1 MYMSKKIISPTDS
14 LKEQHLALLES
25 HVPHYRQAYSD
36 RTAWLMAC
44 MSELAYVKFN
54 PLFPSKFTESA
65 ISETLQKL
73 TSTTSDP
80 RIGKILSA
88 ISSMSYDHETEK
100 ELLES
105 ELSELNGAI
114 LLDTFDCKGSQAML
128 VELASFN
135 ILAFRGTEA
144 TSLKDIK
151 ADVKAV
157 TTACQTS
164 GQVHSGFKEAFEE
177 VRTPI
182 ENALEII
189 TNDKP
194 LMITGHSLG
203 GALAT
208 IATKRLTFKN
218 GIAGCYT
225 FGSPR
230 VGDDKWISTI
240 KTPIYRVVNAA
251 DVVTMLPPNSIAIES
266 ASAIFSLVPYVGSFI
281 KNTLLSKFNGYIH
294 GGNMRYLTNCEAGNY
309 ANVKLLYS
317 VSFLYRTKALLMG
330 KLPVKK
336 LAADH
341 SISIYRKKLALVAL
355 QRNSLEGLAIKTG
368 IVQ

>member
-1 MYMSKKIISPTDS
+1 MHKKIISPTDS
-14 LKEQHLALLES
+14 LKTQHLELLES
-25 HVPHYRQAYSD
+25 QVPHYRQAYSD

-54 PLFPSKFTESA
+54 PLYPNKFTEEA
-65 ISETLQKL
+65 ISSTLQKL
-73 TSTTSDP
+73 SSTTLDP
-80 RIGKILSA
+80 RVGKILSTL
-88 ISSMSYDHETEK
+88 SSMSYDHVEEK
-100 ELLES
+100 KLLES

-114 LLDTFDCKGSQAML
+114 LLDTFDCNGTQAML

-151 ADVKAV
+151 ADIKAV
-157 TTACQTS
+157 TTRCETG
-164 GQVHSGFKEAFEE
+164 GQVHSGFKDAFDE
-177 VRTPI
+177 VCDSI
-182 ENALEII
+182 VGALKAI
-189 TNDKP
+189 NNNKP

-208 IATKRLTFKN
+208 IAAKRLTFKN

-230 VGDDKWISTI
+230 VGDDKWISTV

-266 ASAIFSLVPYVGSFI
+266 ASAVFSLVPYAGEVI

-317 VSFLYRTKALLMG
+317 VSFLYRIKALLMG

-341 SISIYRKKLALVAL
+341 SISIYRQKLALVAL
-355 QRNSLEGLAIKTG
+355 QRKSLGDQTIKTG
-368 IVQ
+368 TKQ

>member
-1 MYMSKKIISPTDS
+1 MDRKVISPTDT
-14 LKEQHLALLES
+14 LRVQHLALLES

-54 PLFPSKFTESA
+54 PLIPNKFTEKA
-65 ISETLQKL
+65 ISAALQKL
-73 TSTTSDP
+73 TSNTSDP
-80 RIGKILSA
+80 RVGKILSV
-88 ISSMSYDHETEK
+88 ISSMSYDHEIEK

-105 ELSELNGAI
+105 ELSELNGAS
-114 LLDTFDCKGSQAML
+114 LLDTFDCNGTQAML

-135 ILAFRGTEA
+135 VLVFRGTEA

-157 TTACQTS
+157 TTACETS

-177 VRTPI
+177 ARTPI
-182 ENALEII
+182 IEALESIS
-189 TNDKP
+189 NDKP

-230 VGDDKWISTI
+230 VGDDKWISTV
-240 KTPIYRVVNAA
+240 KTPIYRIVNAA

-266 ASAIFSLVPYVGSFI
+266 ASAVLSLVPYIGSFI

-355 QRNSLEGLAIKTG
+355 QRNSLEEQ
-368 IVQ
+368 IVEIGTVQ